1 VSFDLP
7 GSDMIGVP
15 RDAMVALRTLLFR
28 SDSTAAA
35 SSLYEAGYAGGGALH
50 DAFVRWCR
58 SKKLPIA
65 ENMATS
71 EFALHA
77 SAFFS
82 ELGMGALEVGTLHD
96 AAVTLDSTNWAEA
109 EPSTGMQFP
118 GCYLSSGMLTEFLS
132 RLAGSPVT
140 VIEVECRSMGAKRC
154 RFLVGSAETIQQVY
168 EGITQGTAYEV
179 VLQSSASSASA

>member
-15 RDAMVALRTLLFR
+15 RDAMVALRTMLFR
-28 SDSTAAA
+28 TDSATAA

-58 SKKLPIA
+58 SKKLPVA
-65 ENMATS
+65 EHMEAS
-71 EFALHA
+71 EFARHA

-82 ELGMGALEVGTLHD
+82 ELGMGALDVGTLHD

-109 EPSTGMQFP
+109 EPSSGMQFP
-118 GCYLSSGMLTEFLS
+118 GCYLTAGMLTEFLG
-132 RLAGSPVT
+132 RVGGSPIAVL
-140 VIEVECRSMGAKRC
+140 EVECRSMGAKRC
-154 RFLVGSAETIQQVY
+154 RFVAGSAETIQQVY
-168 EGITQGTAYEV
+168 EALAQGTAYEA
-179 VLQSSASSASA
+179 VLQGT

>member
-15 RDAMVALRTLLFR
+15 RDSIVALRTVLFR
-28 SDSTAAA
+28 SDSAAAA

-58 SKKLPIA
+58 WKKLPVA
-65 ENMATS
+65 ENMAMS
-71 EFALHA
+71 EFAQHA
-77 SAFFS
+77 SGFFS
-82 ELGMGALEVGTLHD
+82 ELGMGALDVGTLHD
-96 AAVTLDSTNWAEA
+96 AALTLDSANWSEA

-118 GCYLSSGMLTEFLS
+118 GCYLSAGMLTEFLG

-140 VIEVECRSMGAKRC
+140 VLEVECRSMGAQRC
-154 RFLVGSAETIQQVY
+154 RFLVGSAETMQQVY
-168 EGITQGTAYEV
+168 EAMAQGTAYET
-179 VLQSSASSASA
+179 VLQS